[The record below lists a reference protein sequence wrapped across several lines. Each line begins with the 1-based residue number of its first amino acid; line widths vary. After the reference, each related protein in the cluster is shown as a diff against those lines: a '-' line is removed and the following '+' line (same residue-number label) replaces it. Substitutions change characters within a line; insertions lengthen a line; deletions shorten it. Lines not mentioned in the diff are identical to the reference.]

1 MMALSIPNTAN
12 MSGALRHSASAAYVA
27 SVPGQD
33 FSTRTTALGY
43 FAFQPAVQPV
53 RPEILHRC
61 IALGKP
67 FALLLSNNTFSNG
80 SCMRALA
87 GVQLQLLMFDRRIEY
102 SATKGTPCG
111 STYVCRGILPR
122 PLVIEHLERC
132 GKPSAMYDDRR
143 LAAWCNDNKF

>member
-1 MMALSIPNTAN
+1 MLSNPPYSRKT
-12 MSGALRHSASAAYVA
+12 
-27 SVPGQD
+27 
-33 FSTRTTALGY
+33 
-43 FAFQPAVQPV
+43 
-53 RPEILHRC
+53 EILRRC

-111 STYVCRGILPR
+111 STYVCGGILPR